1 MIKILY
7 IALGGGAGA
16 SLRYMLNESL
26 KNYSILSLPI
36 GIMTVNFP
44 GCFCVGIAM
53 TQLGGLK
60 DNLYLFL
67 VVGFLGSF
75 TTMSAFS
82 QQTIEMLY
90 NGKDINALVYV
101 LASIGSCILGTYIAY
116 ALFKTS

>member
-7 IALGGGAGA
+7 IAFGGGVGA
-16 SLRYMLNESL
+16 SLRYLLNESL
-26 KNYSILSLPI
+26 KNHTFFSLPL
-36 GIMTVNFP
+36 GIMVVNFL
-44 GCFCVGIAM
+44 GCFCIGIAM
-53 TQLGGLK
+53 TQLSELK

-90 NGKDINALVYV
+90 NGRDINALVYV

>member
-16 SLRYMLNESL
+16 SLRYILNESL
-26 KNYSILSLPI
+26 KNNSIFSLPL
-36 GIMTVNFP
+36 GIMTVNFL
-44 GCFCVGIAM
+44 GCFCIGIAM
-53 TQLGGLK
+53 TQMTELK
-60 DNLYLFL
+60 ENVYFFL

-90 NGKDINALVYV
+90 NGRDFNALVYV
-101 LASIGSCILGTYIAY
+101 CASIGSCILGTYIAY
-116 ALFKTS
+116 SLFRTS